1 MTAAVR
7 NYLLSIAAAGLLL
20 SLVQAILPKGA
31 VKKTAV
37 MAGSLLLILTVLSPL
52 AKLDYEEIARSISRI
67 RMETETMRTGI
78 EVGNR
83 ELMAKIIKQDCET
96 YILDK
101 AEEMGLDLQAAVTV
115 SGGTAYPYPTAAV
128 LEGDASAAQKQALT
142 RFIAEN
148 LGIPEAQQQ
157 WK

>member
-7 NYLLSIAAAGLLL
+7 SYQLSIAAVGLLL
-20 SLVQAILPKGA
+20 SLIQAILPKGA
-31 VKKTAV
+31 AKKTAV
-37 MAGSLLLILTVLSPL
+37 LAGSLLLILTVLSPL
-52 AKLDYEEIARSISRI
+52 AQLDYDNIARSISRI
-67 RMETETMRTGI
+67 QMDTETMRTGI

-83 ELMAKIIKQDCET
+83 ELMAKIIKQNCEA

-101 AEEMGLDLQAAVTV
+101 AEEMGLPLTVEITV
-115 SGGTAYPYPTAAV
+115 SGGADYPYPTAV
-128 LEGDASAAQKQALT
+128 TIRGVASAAQRQALT
-142 RFIAEN
+142 RYIEEN

>member
-7 NYLLSIAAAGLLL
+7 SYLLSIAAVGLLL

-31 VKKTAV
+31 AKKTAM

-52 AKLDYEEIARSISRI
+52 ARLDYDSIARSISRI
-67 RMETETMRTGI
+67 QMDTETMRTGI

-83 ELMAKIIKQDCET
+83 ALMAEIIKQNCEA

-101 AEEMGLDLQAAVTV
+101 AEEMGLPLTVEITV
-115 SGGTAYPYPTAAV
+115 SGGTDYPYPTAVTLHGA
-128 LEGDASAAQKQALT
+128 ATAAQKQILAQ
-142 RFIAEN
+142 FIAEN
-148 LGIPEAQQQ
+148 LGIPEAEQV
-157 WK
+157 WN